1 MTMTSPQVRPDDVAA
16 ARDVLREVV
25 AVTPLLHSRVLSDR
39 LGGPVFLK
47 CENLQRTGSF
57 KPRGA
62 YLRISRLTPAE
73 RKRGVVAASAGN
85 HAQGVAFAAAL
96 LGAEATV
103 VMPAGAPLPKIEATR
118 AYGARGHPARGDGGG
133 RADGGAGACP

>member
-16 ARDVLREVV
+16 ARDVLREIV
-25 AVTPLLHSRVLSDR
+25 ALTPLLHSRVLSDR

-73 RKRGVVAASAGN
+73 RERGVVAASAGN

-96 LGAEATV
+96 LGIKATV

-118 AYGARGHPARGDGGG
+118 GYGAGSS
-133 RADGGAGACP
+133 

>member
-25 AVTPLLHSRVLSDR
+25 ALTPLLHSRVLSDR

-73 RKRGVVAASAGN
+73 RKHGVVAARPGWP
-85 HAQGVAFAAAL
+85 G
-96 LGAEATV
+96 
-103 VMPAGAPLPKIEATR
+103 
-118 AYGARGHPARGDGGG
+118 
-133 RADGGAGACP
+133 